1 MPISGDFLLELK
13 YKNNIED
20 VVSSYVSLKRRGKN
34 LVGLCPFHNEKTPSF
49 TIYPD
54 NGSFY
59 CFGCGVG
66 GDVITFIRQI
76 ENLDYIEAVRFLAAR
91 AGMPMPD
98 QAIDNSDH
106 KLKSRI
112 LEINRLAAR
121 FYYNF
126 LMSEPGKPALNYL
139 LNRGLTLKTI
149 KKFGLGAAP
158 NGWDELIKH
167 LKSHG
172 YTEDELVTADVAIRG
187 RNNSVYDK
195 FRNRIIFPIINLR
208 GNVVAFGARVLPGEK
223 GAKYINTSDTPVFK
237 KSHNMFALNFAKN
250 TGSESVILAEGY
262 MDVIALHQAGFTN
275 AVAALGTAFTEDQAR
290 LLSRYTKQV
299 ILTLDSDT
307 AGKKATNR
315 AIEILQTVGLQAKV
329 LRIPDAKDPDEFI
342 KKHGASRF
350 EALLNG
356 AVSDIEYKL
365 FLAAEGLDLST
376 ESGKLEY
383 LKRVVDV
390 LSDLDNPI
398 ARDLY
403 AGKIA
408 GKFEISKSTLL
419 DTVEKQ
425 RKVRLKAQEKK
436 QIRRI
441 VSPQLIKNEVNPEKK
456 LHMRAVRAEEALIS
470 ILMAFPEYYEWIKEK
485 IGPDQLVTDFSKR
498 IFMVLIEMYDNGHAF
513 DLALVGDRFTPQEM
527 GYLAALQNRMI
538 DSSNV
543 KRELQDCIKVILE
556 EKEKLKSFN
565 AETMSTEE
573 WAENMKRIA
582 EKKQRGI

>member
-1 MPISGDFLLELK
+1 MPISSDFLLELK
-13 YKNNIED
+13 YKNSIED
-20 VVSSYVSLKRRGKN
+20 VASSYVSLKRRGKN
-34 LVGLCPFHNEKTPSF
+34 LVGLCPFHSEKTPSF
-49 TIYPD
+49 TIYPE

-76 ENLDYIEAVRFLAAR
+76 ENLDYIESVRFLAAR
-91 AGMPMPD
+91 AGMPMPGQTFD
-98 QAIDNSDH
+98 SSTQ
-106 KLKSRI
+106 KLKSKI

-126 LMSEPGKPALNYL
+126 LMSEQGKPALSYL
-139 LNRGLTLKTI
+139 LNRGLTI
-149 KKFGLGAAP
+149 KIIKRFGLGAAP
-158 NGWDELIKH
+158 NAWDQLIKH

-172 YTEDELVTADVAIRG
+172 FTEEELTAADVAIKG

-208 GNVVAFGARVLPGEK
+208 GNVIAFGARSMPGDDR
-223 GAKYINTSDTPVFK
+223 GPKYINTSDTLVFK

-250 TGSESVILAEGY
+250 TGSESMILAEGY

-275 AVAALGTAFTEDQAR
+275 AVAALGTSFTEDQAR

-299 ILTLDSDT
+299 FLTLDSDT
-307 AGKKATNR
+307 AGRRATNR
-315 AIEILQTVGLQAKV
+315 AIEILQSVGLQAKV
-329 LRIPDAKDPDEFI
+329 LRIPNAKDPDEFI

-365 FLAAEGLDLST
+365 FLATEGVDLTT

-383 LKRVVDV
+383 LKRAVDV
-390 LSDLDNPI
+390 LSDLANPI

-403 AGKIA
+403 AGKVA
-408 GKFEISKSTLL
+408 SKFEISKSTIL
-419 DTVEKQ
+419 DTIEKRYKAKQ
-425 RKVRLKAQEKK
+425 KVQNKK
-436 QIRRI
+436 QIRKI
-441 VSPQLIKNEVNPEKK
+441 ISPQFNPNEINPEKR
-456 LHMRAVRAEEALIS
+456 LHMRAVKAEEALIS
-470 ILMAFPEYYEWIKEK
+470 ILMIFPEYYEWIKENIQPEQFVSDLNK
-485 IGPDQLVTDFSKR
+485 Q
-498 IFMVLIEMYDNGHAF
+498 IFTTVMDIYKSGQAF
-513 DLALVGDRFTPQEM
+513 DLTLVGDRFTPQEM
-527 GYLAALQNRMI
+527 GYLAALQNRII

-543 KRELQDCIKVILE
+543 KRELQDCVKVILE

-573 WAENMKRIA
+573 WAETMKKIA
-582 EKKQRGI
+582 EKKQR